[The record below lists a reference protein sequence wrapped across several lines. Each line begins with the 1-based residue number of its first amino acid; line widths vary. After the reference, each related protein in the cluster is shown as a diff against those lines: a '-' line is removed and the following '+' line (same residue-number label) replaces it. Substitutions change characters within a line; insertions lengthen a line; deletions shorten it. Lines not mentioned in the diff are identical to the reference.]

1 MNILYLIDL
10 ILIYLLVQGR
20 SERMERMMIMF
31 AMERY
36 HSWSDILSITLAMV
50 EATFLLIACIE
61 SWIFFG

>member
-1 MNILYLIDL
+1 
-10 ILIYLLVQGR
+10 
-20 SERMERMMIMF
+20 MMIMF